1 MLTTRLCSLLGIDFP
16 IINAPM
22 SGTATAALAT
32 AVSKAGAFGMIGASL
47 DPDPSWLKEQIQ
59 TVREKTDLP
68 FGVGFISSANG
79 MEKVIEAALDA
90 KVAAVSHSFVDPTPF
105 IDQAKGSGVKV
116 FVQVQTMANA
126 RKAVAAVADVII
138 AQGNEAGGHTSY
150 LGTLSFVRAV
160 VKIAGDTPVVAAG
173 GIADGPGLAAALM
186 LGAEG
191 AWIGTRFVAS
201 LEWAGPEWAKG
212 QVVLADADDTILTKV
227 YDLVSDAPF
236 PVDVVGD
243 RVIAN
248 NFTERWHGQETE
260 MMARQSELREEIAI
274 ATAAG
279 DATTAPVRA
288 GAASGLI
295 RSVEPA
301 SYILREI
308 VSQAEDILK
317 NRPQKLLEG

>member
-1 MLTTRLCSLLGIDFP
+1 MLHTRICDLLGIDFP

-22 SGTATAALAT
+22 AGTATAALAT
-32 AVSKAGAFGMIGASL
+32 AVSKAGAFGMIGSGL
-47 DPDPSWLKEQIQ
+47 DKDPSWIKEQIQ
-59 TVREKTDLP
+59 AVREKTSLP
-68 FGVGFISSANG
+68 FGVGFISSAPG
-79 MEKVIEAALDA
+79 IEKVIEAALDA
-90 KVAAVSHSFVDPTPF
+90 KVAAISHSFADPTPF
-105 IDQAKGSGVKV
+105 INQAKGSGVKV
-116 FVQVQTMANA
+116 FAQVQTMADA
-126 RKAVAAVADVII
+126 RKAVAAGADIII
-138 AQGNEAGGHTSY
+138 AQGSEAGGHTSH

-160 VKIAGDTPVVAAG
+160 VKIAGGIPVVAAG

-212 QVVLADADDTILTKV
+212 QVVIADADDTILTKV
-227 YDLVSDAPF
+227 YDLVNDSPF
-236 PVDVVGD
+236 PLEVCD

-248 NFTERWHGQETE
+248 SFTQRWHGREAE
-260 MMARQSELREEIAI
+260 MMTRQAELREEV
-274 ATAAG
+274 ATASAAG

-295 RSVEPA
+295 RSIEPA

-308 VSQAEDILK
+308 VSEAEDILK
-317 NRPQKLLEG
+317 NRPQKLLGG